1 MKIKLRFKLTII
13 FCLSVL
19 FVLLVGYSYLIF
31 HLKNHIEDTLKT
43 NLKHQIFLGKEL
55 LEEKINQN
63 NLYSLDI
70 DALADRLGRQQDLRV
85 TIIDK
90 NGKVLG
96 DSELGQEEIEK
107 VENHLDRP
115 EIQEAINKGIGISQR
130 YSYTIKKYMLYM
142 AVCFG
147 KPEKIGFLRY
157 AIPISYIK
165 ILEDK
170 LKNTV
175 SGALFL
181 VFILSLI
188 FSLIISFILS
198 RPLEELAKVA
208 KSVAKGNFSQKPHIY
223 SKDEIG
229 ELADALTYMSSEI
242 KNKIDII
249 KQETAKLN
257 TVLSSMSEGVMVVDE
272 NGRII
277 LMNPSLKKIFFVD
290 LEPEYKTPIEVI
302 RNHKVQ
308 EMVDKIIK
316 EKQKFLSQ
324 EIIVDYPTNK
334 ILKVNAVAIIRNEL
348 IEGAVLVF
356 HDITE
361 LHNLEKIRQDF
372 VANVSHE
379 LRTPITNIKGY
390 AETILEGALED
401 KENIKEFI
409 NIIYQES
416 NRMANLIDDLLDLSK
431 IESGKI
437 KMNFSALEIKPIIE
451 RCLAVLEKPIKE
463 KNLSVS
469 FNIPKSLSKV
479 MADEI
484 RLTQVLLNL
493 LDNAVKYTN
502 EGGKITI
509 DVFEKDDFVQVDITD
524 TGIGIPEEDL
534 PRIFE
539 RFYRV
544 DKARSRQLGGTGLG
558 LSIVKHIVLA
568 HGGKVWVKSKLGSG
582 STFSFT
588 IPRA

>member
-1 MKIKLRFKLTII
+1 
-13 FCLSVL
+13 
-19 FVLLVGYSYLIF
+19 
-31 HLKNHIEDTLKT
+31 
-43 NLKHQIFLGKEL
+43 
-55 LEEKINQN
+55 
-63 NLYSLDI
+63 
-70 DALADRLGRQQDLRV
+70 
-85 TIIDK
+85 
-90 NGKVLG
+90 
-96 DSELGQEEIEK
+96 
-107 VENHLDRP
+107 
-115 EIQEAINKGIGISQR
+115 
-130 YSYTIKKYMLYM
+130 
-142 AVCFG
+142 
-147 KPEKIGFLRY
+147 
-157 AIPISYIK
+157 
-165 ILEDK
+165 
-170 LKNTV
+170 
-175 SGALFL
+175 
-181 VFILSLI
+181 
-188 FSLIISFILS
+188 
-198 RPLEELAKVA
+198 
-208 KSVAKGNFSQKPHIY
+208 
-223 SKDEIG
+223 
-229 ELADALTYMSSEI
+229 
-242 KNKIDII
+242 
-249 KQETAKLN
+249 
-257 TVLSSMSEGVMVVDE
+257 MSEGVMVVDE
-272 NGRII
+272 EGKIV

-290 LEPEYKTPIEVI
+290 LEPEHKTPIEVI

-568 HGGKVWVKSKLGSG
+568 HGGKVWVKSKLGIG